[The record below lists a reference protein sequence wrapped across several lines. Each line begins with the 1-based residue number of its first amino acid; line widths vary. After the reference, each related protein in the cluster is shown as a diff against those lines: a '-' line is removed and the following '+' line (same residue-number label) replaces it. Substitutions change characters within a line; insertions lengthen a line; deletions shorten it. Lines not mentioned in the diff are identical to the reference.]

1 MAELWTPSGGVNRKL
16 KELYAASGGVN
27 RKLKEF
33 YAVSGG
39 VNRKIFSGSIPV
51 SSLPV
56 GTKIKLK
63 ENGAFANYIV
73 VNQGKPSSGYDDSC
87 DGTWILRESIS
98 ETKQW
103 HSSNVNDYANSTI
116 KTYLNGTF
124 LALFDSAIQNAIKQ
138 VKIPYRP
145 GSGTSSTVNS
155 GSSGLSCKIFLLSGY
170 EMGWTSSDNQ
180 YFPADGA
187 KLSYFDSGT
196 GATANNKR
204 IAYLSG
210 RATHWWLRSPR
221 TSGSTYAW
229 FVYTLGGYGDDSC
242 SGSGGVRPA
251 LVLDFKS
258 GVLSTPDT
266 DGVFILD
273 V

>member
-1 MAELWTPSGGVNRKL
+1 M
-16 KELYAASGGVN
+16 KEL
-27 RKLKEF
+27 

-39 VNRKIFSGSIPV
+39 VNRKIFSGSIPL

-63 ENGAFANYIV
+63 ENGAFANYIA
-73 VNQGKPSSGYDDSC
+73 VNQGKPSSIYDDSC
-87 DGTWILRESIS
+87 DGIWFLRESIY
-98 ETKQW
+98 ETRQW
-103 HSSNVNDYANSTI
+103 HSSNVNNYANSTI

-170 EMGWTSSDNQ
+170 EMGWTSRDSQ
-180 YFPADGA
+180 YFPAEGA

-196 GATANNKR
+196 GTTANNKR

-210 RATHWWLRSPR
+210 SVTYWWLRSPF
-221 TSGSTYAW
+221 TYNSS
-229 FVYTLGGYGDDSC
+229 FVRFVNSYGDCGDCNC
-242 SGSGGVRPA
+242 SFSGGVRPA

-258 GVLSTPDT
+258 NVLSTPDT